1 MKKLENLKTK
11 LQESKKFRTQF
22 ASVLVAAV
30 VVVGCAVAIPIGVH
44 AQGVKKAATTQE
56 AASAHESLTA
66 EPVLTELQTTEPTT
80 EAPKE
85 TIPETTATAAV
96 TENTTAK
103 KSASKNS
110 ASSGSAKKSTSASTT
125 KKSNSSSKSS
135 GSSGNSG
142 SKGSAAAAQ
151 TTVPSHDWPKAKV
164 DAIIAK
170 ARAYGESLG
179 LVWDEGY
186 QKYGY
191 VDANGVFY
199 DDGGNWSFPERSTDG
214 DEQVVLDNLKYQLDH
229 LAAKATREGV
239 MPGAGFKVYAERVP
253 CELCGPV
260 LGIEDYQWTFYV
272 SPNSGA

>member
-1 MKKLENLKTK
+1 MKKLENLKAK

-22 ASVLVAAV
+22 ASVLVAGV
-30 VVVGCAVAIPIGVH
+30 VVVSCAVAIPIGVH
-44 AQGVKKAATTQE
+44 AQGVKKATAAQE

-66 EPVLTELQTTEPTT
+66 EQVLTEPQTTEPTT

-96 TENTTAK
+96 TENTTDK
-103 KSASKNS
+103 KSASGNS

-125 KKSNSSSKSS
+125 KKSSSSSKSS
-135 GSSGNSG
+135 GSSG

-179 LVWDEGY
+179 LVWYEDWSKEDES
-186 QKYGY
+186 
-191 VDANGVFY
+191 
-199 DDGGNWSFPERSTDG
+199 WSFPERSTDG
-214 DEQVVLDNLKYQLDH
+214 GEQVVLDGLKYQLDQ
-229 LAAKATREGV
+229 LAKSCDLDGRPV
-239 MPGAGFKVYAERVP
+239 RDFKVYAERVP

-272 SPNSGA
+272 SPNCYAHS

>member
-1 MKKLENLKTK
+1 MQKAWLEKMKTDKKTRNTVICAGVGA
-11 LQESKKFRTQF
+11 LI
-22 ASVLVAAV
+22 VIVAAI
-30 VVVGCAVAIPIGVH
+30 AIPIGVH
-44 AQGVKKAATTQE
+44 AQGVKKAAATQE

-66 EPVLTELQTTEPTT
+66 EQVLTEPQTTEPTT
-80 EAPKE
+80 EAPTE

-103 KSASKNS
+103 KSASGNS
-110 ASSGSAKKSTSASTT
+110 GSSGSAKKSTSASTA
-125 KKSNSSSKSS
+125 KKSSSSSKSS
-135 GSSGNSG
+135 GSSGSSG

-179 LVWDEGY
+179 LVWYEDWSKEDE
-186 QKYGY
+186 
-191 VDANGVFY
+191 
-199 DDGGNWSFPERSTDG
+199 NWSFPERSTDG
-214 DEQVVLDNLKYQLDH
+214 DEQVVFEGLKRQID
-229 LAAKATREGV
+229 AIAQKGDWDGG
-239 MPGAGFKVYAERVP
+239 PPSFKVYAERVP

-272 SPNSGA
+272 SPNYGG

>member
-1 MKKLENLKTK
+1 MKKLENLKAK

-22 ASVLVAAV
+22 ASVLVAGV
-30 VVVGCAVAIPIGVH
+30 VVVSCAVAIPIGVH
-44 AQGVKKAATTQE
+44 AQGVKKATAAQE

-66 EPVLTELQTTEPTT
+66 EQVLTEPQTTEPTT

-96 TENTTAK
+96 TENTTDK
-103 KSASKNS
+103 KSASGNS

-125 KKSNSSSKSS
+125 KKSSSSSKSS
-135 GSSGNSG
+135 GSSG

-186 QKYGY
+186 QKDGY

-199 DDGGNWSFPERSTDG
+199 DDGGSWSFPERSTDG
-214 DEQVVLDNLKYQLDH
+214 DEQVVLNNLKYQLDH
-229 LAAKATREGV
+229 LATLLTKEGV

>member
-1 MKKLENLKTK
+1 MKKLENLKAK

-22 ASVLVAAV
+22 ASVLVAGV

-44 AQGVKKAATTQE
+44 AQGVKKATAAQE
-56 AASAHESLTA
+56 AVSAHESHTA
-66 EPVLTELQTTEPTT
+66 EQVLTEPQTTEPTT
-80 EAPKE
+80 EAPTE

-110 ASSGSAKKSTSASTT
+110 EGSAKKSTSASTT

-151 TTVPSHDWPKAKV
+151 TTFPSHDWPKAKV

-179 LVWDEGY
+179 LVWNNGY
-186 QKYGY
+186 QKDGY
-191 VDANGVFY
+191 IDTNGVFY
-199 DDGGNWSFPERSTDG
+199 DGGDWSFPERSTDG
-214 DEQVVLDNLKYQLDH
+214 DEQVVFEGLKRQID
-229 LAAKATREGV
+229 AIAKKSDWNCGIT
-239 MPGAGFKVYAERVP
+239 PDFKVYAERVP

-272 SPNSGA
+272 SPNFGG

>member
-1 MKKLENLKTK
+1 MKKLENLKAK

-22 ASVLVAAV
+22 ASILVAAV

-66 EPVLTELQTTEPTT
+66 EQVLTEPQTTEPTT

-96 TENTTAK
+96 TENTTDK
-103 KSASKNS
+103 KSASGNS
-110 ASSGSAKKSTSASTT
+110 ASSGSTKKSTSAS
-125 KKSNSSSKSS
+125 KSGNTGSKSS
-135 GSSGNSG
+135 SG
-142 SKGSAAAAQ
+142 SNKPSENQTWPLAAPGAQ
-151 TTVPSHDWPKAKV
+151 ITIPSHDWPKAKV

-179 LVWDEGY
+179 LRWDEGWS
-186 QKYGY
+186 KDGY

-199 DDGGNWSFPERSTDG
+199 EGGDWSFPERSTDG
-214 DEQVVLDNLKYQLDH
+214 DEQVVFDGLKQQID
-229 LAAKATREGV
+229 AIAQKGDWDGG
-239 MPGAGFKVYAERVP
+239 PPSFKVYAERVP
-253 CELCGPV
+253 CEYCGPIW
-260 LGIEDYQWTFYV
+260 GIEDHQWTFYV
-272 SPNSGA
+272 SPNYGG